1 MRHAIAA
8 HRLGEIAATGHSDIA
23 AKSPP
28 DGYTLLL
35 VAVATYTI
43 NANLYPK
50 LPYDARKD
58 LTPVSILAGAPYI
71 LTVHPSLPVKSL
83 KELVALAKARPNDL
97 NYGSGGT
104 GTGPQ
109 MAMELLKLKTG
120 MRITHIPYK
129 GTGPALTES
138 LAGQVQVGLFNMIAA
153 LPVVQSGKLRA
164 LAVSGAKR
172 SPALPAVPTL
182 DEANTA
188 DLREMARRRLPKGLF
203 EFMDRGNDDEVAMRD
218 NRIAL
223 ERIKLKP
230 RVLVDVSKRSQEI
243 SLFGKKQQ
251 MPVIVAPT
259 GSTGLAWYE
268 GEIALARAA
277 AAHGIPFTLAAGSM
291 TALER
296 VAAEAGGTLWFQ
308 FYMWP
313 DRALSHQ
320 LVARARDAGYEALVF
335 TVDTPVAPGREYNL
349 RNGFTIPFKFT
360 RRNVVDVLTHP
371 RWLFGVLTRYMVT
384 TGMPR
389 YQNFPAH
396 TQTRITALPMGRST
410 ASNDSI
416 SWDDVRQLRKLWP
429 GKLIVKGVQHPQDA
443 VMAADCGADAI
454 VLSNHG
460 GRVLDSTTA
469 PILVLPQVVDAV
481 GKRITVIV
489 DSGFRRGGDVVKALA
504 LGADAVMLG
513 RAPCTGPRAQANA
526 VRCARSR
533 FFATRSIAYWL

>member
-1 MRHAIAA
+1 M
-8 HRLGEIAATGHSDIA
+8 
-23 AKSPP
+23 
-28 DGYTLLL
+28 
-35 VAVATYTI
+35 
-43 NANLYPK
+43 
-50 LPYDARKD
+50 KD
-58 LTPVSILAGAPYI
+58 DTPGAY
-71 LTVHPSLPVKSL
+71 
-83 KELVALAKARPNDL
+83 
-97 NYGSGGT
+97 
-104 GTGPQ
+104 
-109 MAMELLKLKTG
+109 
-120 MRITHIPYK
+120 
-129 GTGPALTES
+129 
-138 LAGQVQVGLFNMIAA
+138 
-153 LPVVQSGKLRA
+153 
-164 LAVSGAKR
+164 
-172 SPALPAVPTL
+172 
-182 DEANTA
+182 NTA
-188 DLREMARRRLPKGLF
+188 DLREKARRRLPKGLF
-203 EFMDRGNDDEVAMRD
+203 EFMDRGNDDEIAMRD
-218 NRIAL
+218 NIIAL
-223 ERIKLKP
+223 QRIKLKP

-243 SLFGKKQQ
+243 SLFGKKQC

-277 AAHGIPFTLAAGSM
+277 AAHGIPFTLAMGSM

-308 FYMWP
+308 IYMWP
-313 DRALSHQ
+313 ERALSHQ

-371 RWLFGVLTRYMVT
+371 RWLLGVLARYMVT

-389 YQNFPAH
+389 YANFPAH

-429 GKLIVKGVQHPQDA
+429 RKLIVKGVQHPQDA
-443 VMAADCGADAI
+443 VMAAECGADAI

-469 PILVLPQVVDAV
+469 PILVLPQVVEAV

-489 DSGFRRGGDVVKALA
+489 DSGFRRGSDVVKALA

-513 RAPCTGPRAQANA
+513 RAPLHGTAAAGERGALRALQIFRDEIDRVLALIG
-526 VRCARSR
+526 CP
-533 FFATRSIAYWL
+533 SIAELNPDYVVMPKMDGALPA

>member
-1 MRHAIAA
+1 MKDDT
-8 HRLGEIAATGHSDIA
+8 LGA
-23 AKSPP
+23 
-28 DGYTLLL
+28 Y
-35 VAVATYTI
+35 
-43 NANLYPK
+43 
-50 LPYDARKD
+50 
-58 LTPVSILAGAPYI
+58 
-71 LTVHPSLPVKSL
+71 
-83 KELVALAKARPNDL
+83 
-97 NYGSGGT
+97 
-104 GTGPQ
+104 
-109 MAMELLKLKTG
+109 
-120 MRITHIPYK
+120 
-129 GTGPALTES
+129 
-138 LAGQVQVGLFNMIAA
+138 
-153 LPVVQSGKLRA
+153 
-164 LAVSGAKR
+164 
-172 SPALPAVPTL
+172 
-182 DEANTA
+182 NTA
-188 DLREMARRRLPKGLF
+188 DLREKARRRLPKGLF
-203 EFMDRGNDDEVAMRD
+203 EFMDRGNDDEIAMRD
-218 NRIAL
+218 NIIAL
-223 ERIKLKP
+223 QRIKLKP

-243 SLFGKKQQ
+243 SLFGKKQR

-277 AAHGIPFTLAAGSM
+277 AAHGIPFTLAMGSM

-371 RWLFGVLTRYMVT
+371 RWLLGVLTRYMVT

-389 YQNFPAH
+389 YANFPAH

-429 GKLIVKGVQHPQDA
+429 RKLIVKGVQHPQDA
-443 VMAADCGADAI
+443 VMAAECGADAI

-489 DSGFRRGGDVVKALA
+489 DSGFRRGSDVVKALA

-513 RAPCTGPRAQANA
+513 RAPLHGTAAAGERGALRALQIFRDEIDRVLALIG
-526 VRCARSR
+526 CP
-533 FFATRSIAYWL
+533 SIADLNPDYVVMPQMDGALPA